1 MKFWDTSA
9 IVPLCVAEPASAT
22 VKSILSQDSSIVVW
36 WATRTECVSAL
47 MRQRREG
54 GLSLQSERLARHLLR
69 LLADSWSEVQP
80 SDLLRATAD
89 RLLAAHSLRAADAF
103 QLAAALQWCQ
113 RRTTDKELVTF
124 DNRMREAGRNEGF
137 TILPVKIR

>member
-9 IVPLCVAEPASAT
+9 IVPLCVTEPASAA
-22 VKSILSQDSSIVVW
+22 VKSILSEESSIAVW

-54 GLSLQSERLARHLLR
+54 GLTIQSERQARHLLG
-69 LLADSWSEVQP
+69 LLAGTWSEVQP

-89 RLLAAHSLRAADAF
+89 RLLAAHPLRSADAL

-113 RRTTDKELVTF
+113 TETTDRELVSF
-124 DNRMREAGRNEGF
+124 DIRLREAARKEGF
-137 TILPVKIR
+137 TILPSKIR